1 MPKGK
6 EKAQSTLASDCAGS
20 ECGTRDSNGQRG
32 PLPPPVAVQRYG
44 SKPRLSTASPQKTQT
59 QLNGVLGGLTN
70 TLAVLAS
77 QSPESR
83 CHLWAVMC
91 CLWLHADRY
100 GLCWPG
106 RRTIAREAGVTLRRV
121 TWALQRLQALGIIA
135 LVEQT
140 AHEKQGKNAQN
151 RYRIKAQYRVITAK
165 RVGTQ
170 STHLVVSQSTQNK
183 YQCEECVLPPESA
196 YGNTDA
202 GSQAALVPSSPEPAG
217 AGPSDDA
224 VHIERN
230 EMSDEDADFVFG
242 AVGAYY
248 KPDSMGLTKGLRKP
262 DADKL
267 RDASFQE
274 HMKRTE
280 QSARTGTHT
289 TVLQE
294 RERSDLGVW
303 QVQRTAGRTL
313 PASQAR

>member
-6 EKAQSTLASDCAGS
+6 EKAPSALARNGAGS

-77 QSPESR
+77 QSPERR

-91 CLWLHADRY
+91 SLWLHANRY

-106 RRTIAREAGVTLRRV
+106 RRTIAREAGLTQRRI

-151 RYRIKAQYRVITAK
+151 RYRIKAHYRLITAK
-165 RVGTQ
+165 GVGSH
-170 STHLVVSQSTQNK
+170 STYPLGSHSTQNK
-183 YQCEECVLPPESA
+183 YQYEVCVSESA

-248 KPDSMGLTKGLRKP
+248 KPDSMGLTKGLRKEE
-262 DADKL
+262 AEKL

-274 HMKRTE
+274 FMRIHSTA
-280 QSARTGTHT
+280 Q
-289 TVLQE
+289 TV
-294 RERSDLGVW
+294 
-303 QVQRTAGRTL
+303 
-313 PASQAR
+313 AS